1 MEKSRRLN
9 IWTVIFVVVA
19 LFLVGWLLYTYFL
32 SPSSGMSEAEFLDR
46 IKDLKEGDIEYI
58 WVYRTNLS
66 NTGTV
71 AIKFI
76 QNGKVNNISAV
87 FFNLAETGE
96 AGILQKLEGIA
107 AKKIEFKLSYP
118 TSFFGTLAGYLPIL
132 LYLLFFGFIL
142 FRMGSAGMGLT
153 GTFKGTQL
161 VRSNI
166 RFSDVAGIEEE
177 KRELLEVVDF
187 LRYPQKYIQ
196 MGARIPKG
204 LLLFGPPG
212 TGKTLLAK
220 AVSGESNVP
229 FFSVT
234 GSEFE
239 EVLVGMGASRI
250 RNMFKKAKQNAPCI
264 IFIDEIDSLGSSRN
278 QGISGV
284 KDQTLNQFLAELD
297 GFESN
302 LGVVVIAATN
312 RADVL
317 DPALLRSGRLDRKIQ
332 VSLPDVRE
340 RKEIL
345 KIHSRQKKIAN
356 DVDFENV
363 AQRTP
368 GFSGAQLEN
377 SLNEAALL
385 AVRKDK
391 GVINQQ
397 DIDEGID
404 RVIGGPAKVSR
415 VVNEKT
421 RLLVSIHESGH
432 ALIGLVVSEAL
443 KVQKVT
449 IIPRGAAGGYTI
461 TTPKDET
468 LLYSKEALEH
478 QLIGLLAGRG
488 AEEVIFGASQ
498 ITTGGHDDFS
508 KATAI
513 AKRMVEQFGMSDSGL
528 RFHSEQSYVPGLTGM
543 NLSEHKKKQIDHEID
558 LILDSAFA
566 KAKDLIKQ
574 EKELLFLLAESL
586 LILETITSEDIEFI
600 YKKRELP
607 PKAFVIK
614 NKNPD
619 KKYFD
624 LNLFN
629 QGKNSATDSNS
640 TNIN

>member
-1 MEKSRRLN
+1 M
-9 IWTVIFVVVA
+9 
-19 LFLVGWLLYTYFL
+19 
-32 SPSSGMSEAEFLDR
+32 
-46 IKDLKEGDIEYI
+46 
-58 WVYRTNLS
+58 
-66 NTGTV
+66 GT
-71 AIKFI
+71 
-76 QNGKVNNISAV
+76 
-87 FFNLAETGE
+87 
-96 AGILQKLEGIA
+96 AG
-107 AKKIEFKLSYP
+107 F
-118 TSFFGTLAGYLPIL
+118 
-132 LYLLFFGFIL
+132 
-142 FRMGSAGMGLT
+142 GLT
-153 GTFKGTQL
+153 GSFKGTSL
-161 VRSNI
+161 VRSDV

-177 KRELLEVVDF
+177 KRELLEIVDF
-187 LRYPQKYIQ
+187 LRFPQKYIQ

-250 RNMFKKAKQNAPCI
+250 RSMFKKAKENAPCI

-278 QGISGV
+278 QGISGI

-340 RKEIL
+340 REGIL
-345 KIHSRQKKIAN
+345 KIHSRRKKIAS
-356 DVDFENV
+356 DVNFANI

-377 SLNEAALL
+377 SLNESALL
-385 AVRKDK
+385 AVRKNK
-391 GVINQQ
+391 TAINQE

-404 RVIGGPAKVSR
+404 RVIGGPAKESR
-415 VVNEKT
+415 VINDKT
-421 RLLVSIHESGH
+421 KLLVSIHESGH
-432 ALIGLVVSEAL
+432 ALIGLVVSDAL

-468 LLYSKEALEH
+468 FLYSKEALQH
-478 QLIGLLAGRG
+478 QLVGLLAGRA
-488 AEEVIFGASQ
+488 AEELIFGPNQ

-508 KATAI
+508 KATMI
-513 AKRMVEQFGMSDSGL
+513 AKRMVEQFGMSQSGL
-528 RFHSEQSYVPGLTGM
+528 RFHSEQNYLPGFGNAT
-543 NLSEHKKKQIDHEID
+543 LSESKKKQIDDAID
-558 LILDSAFA
+558 SLLENNFTQA
-566 KAKDLIKQ
+566 KILIK
-574 EKELLFLLAESL
+574 KEQKLLFLLAEAL
-586 LILETITSEDIEFI
+586 LILETITREDIEFI
-600 YKKRELP
+600 YKKRQLP
-607 PKAFVIK
+607 ERAMAVK

-624 LNLFN
+624 LTLL
-629 QGKNSATDSNS
+629 KHDKTVTESNS
-640 TNIN
+640 IAK

>member
-1 MEKSRRLN
+1 MEKKRRLN
-9 IWTVIFVVVA
+9 IWTIIFVVFA
-19 LFLVGWLLYTYFL
+19 LILVGWLLYTYFL
-32 SPSSGMSEAEFLDR
+32 SPSLGMSETEFLE
-46 IKDLKEGDIEYI
+46 KVSDLKEKDINYI
-58 WVYRTNLS
+58 WIYRTNPS
-66 NTGTV
+66 TTGTV
-71 AIKFI
+71 VVNFVKA
-76 QNGKVNNISAV
+76 GKTENISAV
-87 FFNLAETGE
+87 FYNLEDAIDRLKVIASKKME
-96 AGILQKLEGIA
+96 IKLT
-107 AKKIEFKLSYP
+107 YP
-118 TSFFGTLAGYLPIL
+118 VSFFGVIAGYFPIL
-132 LYLLFFGFIL
+132 FYVLFFGFL
-142 FRMGSAGMGLT
+142 FFRMNSAGMGLT
-153 GTFKGTQL
+153 GAFKGTRL
-161 VRSNI
+161 VRSSI

-187 LRYPQKYIQ
+187 LRAPQKYIQ

-250 RNMFKKAKQNAPCI
+250 RGMFKKAKQNAPCI
-264 IFIDEIDSLGSSRN
+264 IFIDEIDSLGSSRS

-317 DPALLRSGRLDRKIQ
+317 DPALLRSGRFDRKIQ
-332 VSLPDVRE
+332 VSLPDVKE
-340 RKEIL
+340 RAEIL
-345 KIHSRQKKIAN
+345 KIHSRKKKIAS
-356 DVDFENV
+356 DVNFGNI
-363 AQRTP
+363 ANRTP

-385 AVRKDK
+385 AVRKNK
-391 GVINQQ
+391 TVISGQ

-404 RVIGGPAKVSR
+404 RVIGGPAKESKVI
-415 VVNEKT
+415 NEKT
-421 RLLVSIHESGH
+421 KLLVSIHESGH
-432 ALIGLVVSEAL
+432 ALIGLIVSDAL

-468 LLYSKEALEH
+468 FLYSKEALEH

-488 AEEVIFGASQ
+488 AEEVVFGSAQ

-508 KATAI
+508 KATMI
-513 AKRMVEQFGMSDSGL
+513 AKRMVEQFGMSESGL
-528 RFHSEQSYVPGLTGM
+528 RYHAEQSYFPGLSSAS
-543 NLSEHKKKQIDHEID
+543 LSEHKKKQIDKEID
-558 LILDSAFA
+558 FILDSSFA
-566 KAKDLIKQ
+566 KAKDLIKK
-574 EKELLFLLAESL
+574 EKELLFLLSESL
-586 LILETITSEDIEFI
+586 LILETIAREDIQFI
-600 YKKRELP
+600 YKNRKLP
-607 PKAFVIK
+607 DRAMEIK
-614 NKNPD
+614 NKNPN

-624 LNLFN
+624 LSLF
-629 QGKNSATDSNS
+629 GETDTTAARSGSTSAS
-640 TNIN
+640 